1 MSFSWP
7 WALLA
12 LLVIPLVFAIW
23 WWTRRRRR
31 RAAIRVTSIALVRA
45 AVPGR
50 TRWRRRIPAALLVAG
65 FAVLGVGAARPQVTV
80 PVPSTSATIMLALDI
95 SGSMCST
102 DVHPNRITA
111 AEKATRDFI
120 NSQAGGPRVG
130 LVVFAGTAGLLVPP
144 THDTQTLMRALD
156 GLSTGRGTAI
166 GQAIL
171 ASLDAIAQAD
181 PAVAPTGARPR
192 NDGGGAGY
200 ADDAIVV
207 LTDGAN
213 NEGVDPLTAARQ
225 AADRHVRVFTIGFGT
240 THPAPLVCDGSQFGG
255 FSGFSGFGGGRNP
268 LVADDAA
275 LKRIAGTTGAK
286 FYHAQNAGQL
296 QNALAVLPGTFTII
310 HKRLDIAAWF
320 AGVGGLLIV
329 TAVALSLW
337 WDRTR
342 RPSAPSTFKP
352 ASRNPAH
359 RPPQPAGFDP

>member
-12 LLVIPLVFAIW
+12 LFVIPLVFAAW
-23 WWTRRRRR
+23 WWMRRRRK

-120 NSQAGGPRVG
+120 SSQAGGPRVG
-130 LVVFAGTAGLLVPP
+130 LVAFAGTAGLLVPP
-144 THDTQTLMRALD
+144 THDTQTLLRALN

-171 ASLDAIAQAD
+171 TSLDAIAQAD
-181 PAVAPTGARPR
+181 PTVAPTGARPR
-192 NDGGGAGY
+192 SDVGLAGY

-240 THPAPLVCDGSQFGG
+240 THPAPLVCQGSQFGG
-255 FSGFSGFGGGRNP
+255 FSGFGGFAGGRNP
-268 LVADDAA
+268 LVADDGA

-286 FYHAQNAGQL
+286 FYRAQNADQL
-296 QNALAVLPGTFTII
+296 QSALAVLPGKFTII
-310 HKRLDIAAWF
+310 HKHLDIAAWF
-320 AGVGGLLIV
+320 AAVGGLLIA
-329 TAVALSLW
+329 TAVALSFW
-337 WDRTR
+337 WNRTR
-342 RPSAPSTFKP
+342 RPPAPVHLRTGVTKP
-352 ASRNPAH
+352 
-359 RPPQPAGFDP
+359 G

>member
-1 MSFSWP
+1 MTFSWP

-12 LLVIPLVFAIW
+12 LLVIPLVLAIW

-50 TRWRRRIPAALLVAG
+50 SRWRRRIPAALLVAG
-65 FAVLGVGAARPQVTV
+65 FAVLAVGAARPQVTV

-120 NSQAGGPRVG
+120 SSQAGGPRVG
-130 LVVFAGTAGLLVPP
+130 LVAFSGTAGLLVPP
-144 THDTQTLMRALD
+144 THDTQTLLRALN
-156 GLSTGRGTAI
+156 GLTTGRGTAI

-171 ASLDAIAQAD
+171 TSLDAIAQAD
-181 PAVAPTGARPR
+181 PTVAPTGARPGNGR
-192 NDGGGAGY
+192 GAGY

-213 NEGVDPLTAARQ
+213 NQGVDPLTAARQ
-225 AADRHVRVFTIGFGT
+225 AADRRVRVFTIGFGT
-240 THPAPLVCDGSQFGG
+240 THPAALVCDGSQFGG
-255 FSGFSGFGGGRNP
+255 FGGFGGFSGGRNP

-275 LKRIAGTTGAK
+275 LKRIAATTGAR
-286 FYHAQNAGQL
+286 FYRAQNAGQL
-296 QNALAVLPGTFTII
+296 QDALAVLPDKFTII
-310 HKRLDIAAWF
+310 HKRLDLAAWF
-320 AGVGGLLIV
+320 AGAGGLLIA

-337 WDRTR
+337 WNRTR
-342 RPSAPSTFKP
+342 RPPAPVHLQAGVT
-352 ASRNPAH
+352 
-359 RPPQPAGFDP
+359 RPGW

>member
-120 NSQAGGPRVG
+120 SSQAGGPRVG
-130 LVVFAGTAGLLVPP
+130 LVAFSVTAGLLKPP
-144 THDTQTLMRALD
+144 THDTQTLLRALN
-156 GLSTGRGTAI
+156 GLTTGRGTAI

-171 ASLDAIAQAD
+171 TSLDAIAQAD
-181 PAVAPTGARPR
+181 PAVAPTGARPA
-192 NDGGGAGY
+192 NGVGGGF

-225 AADRHVRVFTIGFGT
+225 AAGRRVRVFTIGFGT
-240 THPAPLVCDGSQFGG
+240 THPAPLVCAGSQFGG
-255 FSGFSGFGGGRNP
+255 FGGFGGFIGGRNP
-268 LVADDAA
+268 LVADDGA
-275 LKRIAGTTGAK
+275 LKRIAATTGAT
-286 FYHAQNAGQL
+286 FYRAKDAGQL
-296 QNALAVLPGTFTII
+296 QNALANLPGAFTII
-310 HKRLDIAAWF
+310 HKHLDIAAWF
-320 AGVGGLLIV
+320 AGVGGLLIA

-337 WDRTR
+337 WNRTR
-342 RPSAPSTFKP
+342 RPPAP
-352 ASRNPAH
+352 ARLMVSRPSG
-359 RPPQPAGFDP
+359 P